1 MMICDR
7 RTFLALTGSV
17 AFAGSALAAEK
28 HNHHDGAKMLGAKI
42 NTDGKHELHKLAEHT
57 VFVHVQGKKIAGV
70 TATHKTKGELPVKK
84 YKSKKKMVQADG
96 YVQVAEATAG
106 DLLRLVDYQVAQ
118 LPGDIVSI
126 GYSVI
131 DPVTGIEEIYW
142 YDAVMVLDPLTGA
155 IDYVPV

>member
-1 MMICDR
+1 MICDR

-17 AFAGSALAAEK
+17 AFAGSAFAAEK

-70 TATHKTKGELPVKK
+70 TATHKTRGELPVKK

-96 YVQVAEATAG
+96 YVQVAEAAG
-106 DLLRLVDYQVAQ
+106 DVVRLVDYQVAQ

-126 GYSVI
+126 GYAVI
-131 DPVTGIEEIYW
+131 DPVTGITEIFW
-142 YDAVMVLDPLTGA
+142 YDAVLVLDPLTGA